1 MARAAAR
8 QQEQPR
14 EEDLIQVILAAI
26 LIGAG
31 IQATANQLSPR
42 LRVPVPILVGV
53 LALALSR
60 PYRFGPRAIGQASAL
75 SEAARIEPSFRAA
88 YILAASRRVR
98 DKVRTGTPRDVAMRQ
113 EQTYFDQHTQ
123 AMQNRRAAAI
133 ATDNMARRY
142 GATLGWHATLDART
156 TPECRA
162 AHGKN
167 FSVLQRP
174 AIGWPGSVH
183 RNCRCKPGPKFRSSE
198 TVYGIK
204 PDNRRIA

>member
-1 MARAAAR
+1 MAQSAK
-8 QQEQPR
+8 QQEQQPDQTQI
-14 EEDLIQVILAAI
+14 ELIVAAI

-42 LRVPVPILVGV
+42 LGIPAPILFAV
-53 LALALSR
+53 LALALNR
-60 PYRFGPRAIGQASAL
+60 PTTFGPRTIGQPSAL
-75 SEAARIEPSFRAA
+75 SEASRIEPQFRAA

-98 DKVRTGTPRDVAMRQ
+98 DKVAQGVPREQALRDERRYFLQHMEAMTNR
-113 EQTYFDQHTQ
+113 
-123 AMQNRRAAAI
+123 RRAALAVD
-133 ATDNMARRY
+133 AAARRY

-167 FSVLQRP
+167 FDVGQRP

-183 RNCRCKPGPKFRSSE
+183 ANCRCKPGRKFSSSQ